1 MANIEDILSSVMN
14 NEDLMKKIKDTI
26 QNSDNNSSAIKDVV
40 SLISPSVEGTSDT
53 DNDTREVVNEEDTK
67 KNNSPSIVSSL
78 SDIISKNSGLLLALK
93 PYLNK
98 ERCQLIDGMIK
109 LSQIS
114 NVLNLN

>member
-14 NEDLMKKIKDTI
+14 NEDLMKKIKDAI
-26 QNSDNNSSAIKDVV
+26 QSSDNNSSAIENVV
-40 SLISPSVEGTSDT
+40 SLISPTVQKKDDT
-53 DNDTREVVNEEDTK
+53 NNDTNEIVDKEDN
-67 KNNSPSIVSSL
+67 KNNSSSIVSSL
-78 SDIISKNSGLLLALK
+78 SSIISKNSGLLLALK

-114 NVLNLN
+114 NILNMI